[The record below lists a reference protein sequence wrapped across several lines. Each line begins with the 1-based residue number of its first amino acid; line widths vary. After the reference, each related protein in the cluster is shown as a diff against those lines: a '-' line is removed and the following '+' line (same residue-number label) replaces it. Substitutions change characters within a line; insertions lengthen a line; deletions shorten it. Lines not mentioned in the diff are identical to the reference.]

1 MNIFLNVNI
10 EIINIEILCIKI
22 LKYLLWVRY
31 DEGLLSWCFNLVY
44 ENMRVIFLRLV
55 YVMLMFIYWKWI
67 FLVFKYL

>member
-22 LKYLLWVRY
+22 LKYLLWVKY